1 MGPPL
6 DRLRRGASRGNGD
19 YAYAWEKGTEG
30 LIPNL
35 RLGYLVIAA
44 RLQAR
49 RLVQD
54 GKPLQAAE
62 LLLDI
67 LQVWRD
73 MRSHSI
79 LSVAGRSTYEANDV
93 NEDLRE
99 LLCTNPLSAAEL
111 REIERQLEVLDS
123 TYPSAV
129 PLWTNE
135 LLVLGYDLKKAGGGS
150 LGGSSVRASGLWRYG
165 LSTRIA
171 AADAFLRSEEMV
183 KIWMEQE
190 RRSWDPQQDPRQFN
204 AQAPVNPFFD
214 HALNRFMVGT
224 GTCRFGL
231 VPLRL
236 LRVAARFRATGEW
249 LDLDDPLGDKLHHT
263 IDGNRLKA
271 WSVGPD
277 GKDDGGDVG
286 DQKTWLR
293 PVPIPG
299 KVAPRLARDMV
310 IEVTR

>member
-1 MGPPL
+1 V
-6 DRLRRGASRGNGD
+6 NGD
-19 YAYAWEKGTEG
+19 FAYAWEKGTKG

-35 RLGYLVIAA
+35 YNVGYLVIAA

-49 RLVQD
+49 RLVLES
-54 GKPLQAAE
+54 KPLEAAE

-67 LQVWRD
+67 MQFWRD
-73 MRSHSI
+73 MLSHST
-79 LSVAGRSTYEANDV
+79 LSIASRSTLEANIV

-99 LLCTNPLSAAEL
+99 IVCAAPLSAADL
-111 REIERQLEVLDS
+111 REIERQLDVLDS
-123 TYPSAV
+123 AYPSAV

-135 LLVLGYDLKKAGGGS
+135 LLILGYDLKQPGGGS
-150 LGGSSVRASGLWRYG
+150 SGGPSVRASELWRYG
-165 LSTRIA
+165 FSTRIA
-171 AADAFLRSEEMV
+171 AADAFFRTEEMV

-190 RRSWDPQQDPRQFN
+190 WRSWDPQKDPRQFN
-204 AQAPVNPFFD
+204 ARAPVNPFFD

-277 GKDDGGDVG
+277 GKDDGGHVG
-286 DQKTWLR
+286 DQVGWHH
-293 PVPIPG
+293 PISIPG
-299 KVAPRLARDMV
+299 KAPLRQAHDMV